1 MKGLAGILIALMLP
15 AAPATAQSAEE
26 IRFAKAWLNSLQQRS
41 FQANREYCGYMGRT
55 TDGRFAATRARKG
68 KEDSCFVRW
77 NSKID
82 IFASYHTHGGFD
94 PDHYNEIPSTDDL
107 RGDHADG
114 VNGYVATPGGR
125 LWFID
130 GERLTAR
137 QICGLGCLQQDPDF
151 IAGIDGNIPDVL
163 RYSDIERIENR

>member
-1 MKGLAGILIALMLP
+1 MKASAVVLIGLMLTST
-15 AAPATAQSAEE
+15 AATAQSAEE
-26 IRFAKAWLNSLQQRS
+26 IRFAKAWLNSLQQIS
-41 FQANREYCGYMGRT
+41 FEENREYCGYLGRT
-55 TDGRFAATRARKG
+55 ADGRFAATRARKG
-68 KEDSCFVRW
+68 QEDSCYMRW
-77 NSKID
+77 SSKID

-107 RGDHADG
+107 RGDYADG

-130 GERLTAR
+130 GQRRTAR
-137 QICGLGCLQQDPDF
+137 QICSIGCLQQDPEF
-151 IAGIDGNIPDVL
+151 IAGVDGPIPKVL